1 MTFSQR
7 SIALKPDMYLRR
19 EGSFGHGLLNISAD
33 GKTMTWS
40 WNRNQDGIAVTT
52 DSTTLVRDT
61 TACPTRGA
69 QASHPLVLAVYTT
82 PPLPCPVEGS
92 AERLHICKR
101 LHGRVLGK
109 LGSEAGTGNA
119 TLACHVAHAAH
130 ASACRLVQ
138 HSIWSSAVSA
148 AHER

>member
-1 MTFSQR
+1 MQYNTDANN
-7 SIALKPDMYLRR
+7 ILHR

-69 QASHPLVLAVYTT
+69 QASLTLVLAACTT
-82 PPLPCPVEGS
+82 PPLPCPVKGS
-92 AERLHICKR
+92 AERLGVCKL
-101 LHGRVLGK
+101 LHGLINCN
-109 LGSEAGTGNA
+109 LGSEAGNGTV
-119 TLACHVAHAAH
+119 ACHVAHAAL
-130 ASACRLVQ
+130 C
-138 HSIWSSAVSA
+138 
-148 AHER
+148 